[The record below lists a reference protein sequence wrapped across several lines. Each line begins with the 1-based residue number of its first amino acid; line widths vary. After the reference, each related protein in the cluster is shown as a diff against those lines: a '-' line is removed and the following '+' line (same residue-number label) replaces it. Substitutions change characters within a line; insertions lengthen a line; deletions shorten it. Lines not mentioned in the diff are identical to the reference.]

1 MKNVVLRNITN
12 KADDLA
18 REYNKT
24 KDPFLREEWYWVV
37 RSLDSLKP
45 SHTKTLDTILRS
57 Q

>member
-24 KDPFLREEWYWVV
+24 KDPFLREEWY
-37 RSLDSLKP
+37 
-45 SHTKTLDTILRS
+45 
-57 Q
+57 